1 MIDLIRELTEKGVK
15 RSFSALGLEFDDLFQ
30 AAGNFRQNPY
40 RKHQWVVKEN
50 NKFLVINAIPP
61 SELQDHLFWEEWYLQ
76 KERGEIHHHVLSLW
90 RPQSFNEVFRAPE
103 FDEIHPEECF
113 GRLWY
118 VIEDPDKRPWLLRR

>member
-1 MIDLIRELTEKGVK
+1 MKKLIFTGIVVFAASLLLTCENGFSIIDEIETEVK
-15 RSFSALGLEFDDLFQ
+15 MS
-30 AAGNFRQNPY
+30 
-40 RKHQWVVKEN
+40 N